1 MPPSIVVCTITCRPD
16 PEARLPDMARTLA
29 YAADA
34 LRGRAALT
42 WLLVDELD
50 RDLGGLPPTGALVVR
65 RTSPRPSTLRSSGL
79 PDHNGA
85 RNSALV
91 CAHLLHADYVVF
103 LDDQTVVT
111 RSFGDV
117 VLAAAARDAG
127 YRAVIKFLRDAV
139 VPPSGEIDAHEAGGL
154 DFVTCAATAGGC
166 FGAPL
171 EALLGVDGF
180 DEAYSGQ
187 YGREDV
193 ECFVRLERAG
203 LKWQTCKRA
212 AALQLGTGAP
222 GAAAD
227 RARITT
233 DRDALQ
239 GKRNKVLFKKLL
251 SDRKRTA
258 PEIGLSKT
266 TSDYAAHVELELV
279 RGPLHSGMTIT
290 VPAGAPFPVPPVSD
304 AAKLDPLEEVDH
316 RALARSEPPDYV
328 ARYVGTPNGVVGTG
342 VDASKLVATV
352 SGPEEAFL
360 PPAAPD
366 CGGTG
371 IDAPAVDLDDLLDI

>member
-1 MPPSIVVCTITCRPD
+1 MPPSIVVATITCRPD

-34 LRGRAALT
+34 LRGRASLT
-42 WLLVDELD
+42 WLVIDELD
-50 RDLGGLPPTGALVVR
+50 RDLGDLPPTGALVVR
-65 RTSPRPSTLRSSGL
+65 QTPARPSELRQRGL
-79 PDHNGA
+79 PDHNKA
-85 RNSALV
+85 RNSAIV

-154 DFVTCAATAGGC
+154 DFVTCAATSVAGGC

-171 EALLGVDGF
+171 KALLGVDGF

-222 GAAAD
+222 GGAAD

-251 SDRKRTA
+251 ADRTRTA
-258 PEIGLSKT
+258 PEIGLSKST
-266 TSDYAAHVELELV
+266 GDYAAHVELELV
-279 RGPLHSGMTIT
+279 RAEGTLKELVEMVSNTPQAVKVL
-290 VPAGAPFPVPPVSD
+290 PAQGVLV
-304 AAKLDPLEEVDH
+304 DPRHVLEIHEGDSVF
-316 RALARSEPPDYV
+316 
-328 ARYVGTPNGVVGTG
+328 VGTQNDVVGASIDT
-342 VDASKLVATV
+342 SKLVVTI
-352 SGPEEAFL
+352 SGPAEALL
-360 PPAAPD
+360 PTVTPD
-366 CGGTG
+366 P
-371 IDAPAVDLDDLLDI
+371 DAPAVDLDDLLDV